1 MTINYKLIG
10 KNIKA
15 ARKRKKLTQERLA
28 EIIDKSSCYIS
39 YIETGK
45 KQLSLETL
53 IDIANALSVSA
64 DDILSYN
71 IEVRHEVKNE
81 FSVLLEKCSTYEKKV
96 ITDMA
101 KALKQSLQDNRTP
114 RLY

>member
-1 MTINYKLIG
+1 MTTNYKLIG
-10 KNIKA
+10 KKIKE
-15 ARKRKKLTQERLA
+15 ARKRKKITQEKLA
-28 EIIDKSSCYIS
+28 EIVDKSTSYIS

-53 IDIANALSVSA
+53 IDIANTLSVSA
-64 DDILSYN
+64 DDLLSYN

-81 FSVLLEKCSTYEKKV
+81 FSALLEKCNTYEKKV

-101 KALKQSLQDNRTP
+101 KALKQSLRDNRTT